1 MCGTQA
7 LPALDTSALVSGQPC
22 DVGTYGWNVFNEL
35 LEGMLILE
43 LRATAVWAGA
53 ELDLNI
59 LIDMI
64 GLAPEGARMSA
75 LAPRSFGRDGA
86 FLWLEAERSS
96 LPVRGALGCFEGRLQ
111 LGDAFCFDFQLLVQ
125 RSDLDPQSLDFGRQ
139 LRQALGLGQRG
150 LE

>member
-1 MCGTQA
+1 
-7 LPALDTSALVSGQPC
+7 
-22 DVGTYGWNVFNEL
+22 
-35 LEGMLILE
+35 
-43 LRATAVWAGA
+43 
-53 ELDLNI
+53 
-59 LIDMI
+59 
-64 GLAPEGARMSA
+64 MSA

-86 FLWLEAERSS
+86 FLWLEPERSS

-125 RSDLDPQSLDFGRQ
+125 RSDLDPQGLDFGRQ